1 MSIDYDDEISFL
13 SKYTH
18 CIAPLYFVICSALL
32 LGKSIAFVHQKKLF
46 SSTDTLPNGS
56 LSLWNSLEF
65 QTNSIAQKCVGKKN
79 KKSVWRCPNL
89 NWPFKKSGQNGCP
102 GWPPPTLNLY
112 SNNILEILALRQNG
126 FSFVKFAKDNSRLW
140 WRKSMAQ
147 CIWQVNPHLENTKVA
162 LSWVALQHN
171 AMCRNICKEKIIW
184 SETLNLF
191 TVSR

>member
-1 MSIDYDDEISFL
+1 MHITKLSVNWLWWWNILTFL

-79 KKSVWRCPNL
+79 KKFVWRCPNS
-89 NWPFKKSGQNGCP
+89 NWPFKKVVRMAVRVDP
-102 GWPPPTLNLY
+102 HPPLIYTAIIFWKSLGKIGFHL
-112 SNNILEILALRQNG
+112 SNCWRQ
-126 FSFVKFAKDNSRLW
+126 
-140 WRKSMAQ
+140 
-147 CIWQVNPHLENTKVA
+147 
-162 LSWVALQHN
+162 
-171 AMCRNICKEKIIW
+171 
-184 SETLNLF
+184 
-191 TVSR
+191 